1 MNLKKTVLAPIV
13 VGDAGLM
20 VAMASNVLTTAEAAA
35 FITAVNTLGITF
47 QLYLWSEAE

>member
-13 VGDAGLM
+13 VGDAGM
-20 VAMASNVLTTAEAAA
+20 IVAMASNVLTALEAAA
-35 FITAVNTLGITF
+35 FITAVNTLGMTF